1 MANSIFY
8 VPTTTGEQAVTG
20 SDNAVSSWGLNFGGT
35 NGGLGS
41 GSSFGLQMPATQSTQ
56 WGFTMPSNADLNGLN
71 AYSNI
76 DAITPIGTT
85 YQDQLSTLGGAQS
98 AATQGIDWGKSLG
111 IGVQGLQALA
121 GLWTAYNGTQSLKLA
136 KSAYNT
142 QKDLAYKNLGNSI
155 KSYNTA
161 LSDRL
166 RARAAMETGDKNAYD
181 DQIEENKLKD

>member
-1 MANSIFY
+1 MANNSIFY
-8 VPTTTGEQAVTG
+8 IPTTTGEQALIG
-20 SDNAVSSWGLNFGGT
+20 SDNAVSSWGLNFGGA

-56 WGFTMPSNADLNGLN
+56 WGFTMPANSDLAGFNSY
-71 AYSNI
+71 ASME
-76 DAITPIGTT
+76 PIGTT
-85 YQDQLSTLGGAQS
+85 YQNQVTNLGGAVNPAS
-98 AATQGIDWGKSLG
+98 QGIDWGKSLG

-166 RARAAMETGDKNAYD
+166 RSRAAMETGNKNAYD